1 MPEHALPLVGALA
14 GTGVVAGL
22 LAGLIG
28 VGGGIVI
35 VPMLFFVFGA
45 LGVPPA
51 AAMPIATG
59 TSLATIIPTSISSI
73 RAHRARGNVDGPL
86 VRRWAPAMIAGVVA
100 GSLTV
105 TVIDGRVLAPLFGT
119 VALAV
124 AVRMLC
130 FANAK
135 PAAEALPGGPWQR
148 VIAAAIGGLSVMI
161 GIGGG
166 TLGVPTLTAFN
177 VPAHVAVG
185 TAAAFGLVIALPGA
199 LVMLVAGQTPADAP
213 AATFGLVNFVAVA
226 LIVPLSVT
234 MAPVGAA
241 LAARIDAARLKQV
254 FAVALA
260 ITGLRLA
267 SEVL

>member
-1 MPEHALPLVGALA
+1 MPENAPLLVAALA
-14 GTGVVAGL
+14 GTGVAAGL

-28 VGGGIVI
+28 VGGGIVV

-45 LGVPPA
+45 LDVPTSS
-51 AAMPIATG
+51 AMPIATG
-59 TSLATIIPTSISSI
+59 TSLATIIPTSLSSI
-73 RAHRARGNVDGPL
+73 RAHARRGNVDTML
-86 VRRWAPAMIAGVVA
+86 VKRWAPTMVIGVVA
-100 GSLTV
+100 GSLLV
-105 TVIDGRVLAPLFGT
+105 TVMDGRWLAPLFGA

-124 AVRMLC
+124 ALRMLL

-135 PAAEALPGGPWQR
+135 PLTATLPNMVTQR
-148 VIAAAIGGLSVMI
+148 LVATVIGMLSVMI

-177 VPAHVAVG
+177 VPARVAVG

-199 LVMLVAGQTPADAP
+199 LVLLVAGQTPVTAP
-213 AATFGLVNFVAVA
+213 AATFGLVNLVAVA

-234 MAPVGAA
+234 MAPVGASIA
-241 LAARIDAARLKQV
+241 SRIDGARLKQI

-260 ITGLRLA
+260 ITGARLMG
-267 SEVL
+267 EIL